1 MLPKPGL
8 EGVSKPSLHSPVVR
22 TQLHG
27 RTWCRKLRMW
37 SVCPGR
43 RGSSLGT
50 WERCHH
56 SPYARRWF
64 GGWSEDGS
72 CKNSNDILD
81 Q

>member
-8 EGVSKPSLHSPVVR
+8 EGVSEPSVHSPVVR

-43 RGSSLGT
+43 RG
-50 WERCHH
+50 
-56 SPYARRWF
+56 
-64 GGWSEDGS
+64 
-72 CKNSNDILD
+72 K
-81 Q
+81 